1 MTNKIKNKI
10 ETETEVTI
18 NGNLELT
25 ENFKTEKKLIVKG
38 NIFGKDGL
46 KWDINA
52 GNINALNI
60 DARNIDARDIDAENI
75 KAENIKAWD
84 IKAWDINAENINALN
99 IKAWDIK
106 AWDINA
112 GNINALDIICETRKK
127 KYKEAKTFCRIYIK
141 NKSKIDKRTR

>member
-1 MTNKIKNKI
+1 MTEEIKNKV

-52 GNINALNI
+52 GNINAENI
-60 DARNIDARDIDAENI
+60 DARNIDAENINALDIDARN
-75 KAENIKAWD
+75 